1 MILTGNY
8 AQEIASVKFQLDYLF
23 KIKDLGQMKFFL
35 ELEVGRSSKDIFLNQ
50 RRYTLELL
58 DVAGLL
64 GCKPFIPPMILK

>member
-35 ELEVGRSSKDIFLNQ
+35 ELEVARSSKDIFLNQ